1 MNRFLGSGNSASA
14 ENRGFES
21 PYYCSYNKIILKLY
35 NDFCSNFDP
44 SYIYIYIYIY
54 IIQYYLFL
62 SKFYKTNS
70 DNIK

>member
-35 NDFCSNFDP
+35 NDSCSNFDP
-44 SYIYIYIYIY
+44 SYIYIYIY